1 MGKKLVIT
9 EKPSVARDIA
19 RALGKFTD
27 HREYLENAEYIITWA
42 VGHLV
47 GLAEP
52 EDYDDRFRKWD
63 LELLPIIPEVFKLKP
78 LEKTEKRLEVIKM
91 LSERED
97 TDALVNA
104 CDAGREGELIFRYI
118 YEFLGLKKPVFRLW
132 LSSMTKEAIQEAF
145 ARLRPASE
153 YELLAQAA
161 KCRSEGDWL
170 VGINGSRAFTSR
182 YKILLSVGRVQTP
195 TLAILVHREREI
207 QNFRPTP
214 YFEVFARFRYGD
226 LTYVGKWRGGEDD
239 RLFDKDE
246 AEKVVAGVLG
256 KRGKVEEF
264 SEHKTQEAH
273 PLLYDLTELQRDA
286 NKLFG
291 YSAQRTL
298 DIAQRLYEHYKLITY
313 PRTDSRYLSEDL
325 LGQVERSVAMLTR
338 CGFAEFARDLPLREA
353 LRDRRVFDRSKVTDH
368 HAIIPTGEEI
378 RWEALKEG
386 ERKVL
391 DLIVRRFLAVFHPP
405 AVWMHRTIR
414 TRVEGETFLSKARVL
429 AEPGWRVLYPR
440 EEEEFLPVVP
450 RGEEVDVVEAWNEE
464 KETKAPPRYT
474 EAALLAAMEGAGRF
488 VEDEEL
494 REILKESGIGTPA
507 TRAAII
513 ERLIEVGYVERE
525 GKTLIPTPKGM
536 ELVSLVE
543 SIPIPELASPQ
554 LTGEW
559 EKKLNLIQKGQFTR
573 ELFMEGIKSLTWE
586 IVAKVKAQN
595 LEDVREAKSRM
606 VASRYPLGPCPLCGA
621 PVYESKV
628 AFSCSRWKEGC
639 PFTVWKTISGKKISR
654 QQVQKLLAS
663 GRTDRLSGFRSRK
676 GKRFSAV
683 LVLSE
688 DGKVAFAF
696 PHVPSKVR
704 AEREDGEDKGD

>member
-1 MGKKLVIT
+1 M
-9 EKPSVARDIA
+9 
-19 RALGKFTD
+19 
-27 HREYLENAEYIITWA
+27 
-42 VGHLV
+42 
-47 GLAEP
+47 LA
-52 EDYDDRFRKWD
+52 
-63 LELLPIIPEVFKLKP
+63 
-78 LEKTEKRLEVIKM
+78 
-91 LSERED
+91 
-97 TDALVNA
+97 
-104 CDAGREGELIFRYI
+104 
-118 YEFLGLKKPVFRLW
+118 
-132 LSSMTKEAIQEAF
+132 
-145 ARLRPASE
+145 
-153 YELLAQAA
+153 
-161 KCRSEGDWL
+161 
-170 VGINGSRAFTSR
+170 
-182 YKILLSVGRVQTP
+182 
-195 TLAILVHREREI
+195 
-207 QNFRPTP
+207 
-214 YFEVFARFRYGD
+214 
-226 LTYVGKWRGGEDD
+226 
-239 RLFDKDE
+239 
-246 AEKVVAGVLG
+246 
-256 KRGKVEEF
+256 
-264 SEHKTQEAH
+264 
-273 PLLYDLTELQRDA
+273 
-286 NKLFG
+286 
-291 YSAQRTL
+291 
-298 DIAQRLYEHYKLITY
+298 
-313 PRTDSRYLSEDL
+313 
-325 LGQVERSVAMLTR
+325 R

-353 LRDRRVFDRSKVTDH
+353 LKDRRVFDRSKVTDH

-378 RWEALKEG
+378 RWEVLKEG

-391 DLIVRRFLAVFHPP
+391 DLIVRRFLAVFYPS
-405 AVWMHRTIR
+405 AVWVHRTIR
-414 TRVEGETFLSKARVL
+414 TRVEGEIFLSKARVL

-450 RGEEVDVVEAWNEE
+450 RGEEVDVVEVWIED

-474 EAALLAAMEGAGRF
+474 EASLLAAMEGAGRF

-573 ELFMEGIKSLTWE
+573 ELFMEGIKHLTRE

-606 VASRYPLGPCPLCGA
+606 VASRYPLGSCPLCGA
-621 PVYESKV
+621 PVYEGKV
-628 AFSCSRWKEGC
+628 AFNCSRWKEGC

-676 GKRFSAV
+676 GKKFSAV

-688 DGKVAFAF
+688 DGKVEFAF

-704 AEREDGEDKGD
+704 TERDDGEDKGD